1 MAGSISARG
10 LRYSL
15 HDFLCIRLRAPV
27 IPSFSYLARNVDV
40 WERMREEEGKIKLKR
55 GEEEQSRELLHGK
68 EAKLMQ
74 TKMPRSYAL
83 WHGGN
88 KR

>member
-15 HDFLCIRLRAPV
+15 HVFLCTRLRAPV

-40 WERMREEEGKIKLKR
+40 CERMREEEGKIKR